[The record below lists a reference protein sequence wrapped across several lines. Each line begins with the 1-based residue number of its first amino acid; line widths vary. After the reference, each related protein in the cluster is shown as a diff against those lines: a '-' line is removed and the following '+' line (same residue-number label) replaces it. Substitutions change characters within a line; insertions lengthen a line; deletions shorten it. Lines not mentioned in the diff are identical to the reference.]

1 MSFQRYPLTAVQK
14 ISQLIREA
22 LMLPPDEQ
30 QPNQAAGQ
38 DSEEDEN
45 VPDSLNAL
53 GDLFRVGDMPEDK
66 IPAPNKEGRWFV
78 STVDPAEAVA
88 KLPGLWARPGI
99 RLVAFLR
106 QDDKGGIGAT
116 VAIPGILSSTEQ
128 LELAI
133 QKVTKEKPTPV
144 PEGSLNNLMEILEGD
159 GSLASFLEASILMR
173 EIREFGRFGA
183 YARWVHH
190 RYVNAPPPKVSWQ
203 WRTKV
208 PEDLSPKVVLRPDGE
223 VIVEFYS
230 CRVQKPVTLFRHLD
244 RYPPNSYLATNQDQI
259 IAVMGSAAKA

>member
-1 MSFQRYPLTAVQK
+1 MK
-14 ISQLIREA
+14 
-22 LMLPPDEQ
+22 Q

-128 LELAI
+128 AG
-133 QKVTKEKPTPV
+133 TGYS
-144 PEGSLNNLMEILEGD
+144 EGYK
-159 GSLASFLEASILMR
+159 R
-173 EIREFGRFGA
+173 KA
-183 YARWVHH
+183 Y
-190 RYVNAPPPKVSWQ
+190 P
-203 WRTKV
+203 
-208 PEDLSPKVVLRPDGE
+208 RP
-223 VIVEFYS
+223 
-230 CRVQKPVTLFRHLD
+230 RR
-244 RYPPNSYLATNQDQI
+244 
-259 IAVMGSAAKA
+259 